1 MTQSD
6 LVIRVLIEGAIGGA
20 ATIAI
25 AFILSRFLSDI
36 AGRAF
41 LVICLFAA
49 AGAYFGFA
57 VVGQAGLLWLLIEL
71 AHIIGFGVMGLLGLR
86 GPGSLGSHGSGI
98 GGSVVFEGGSVGAQR
113 GSAYWI
119 AAGWALHPLW
129 DISLH
134 YFGPGNAFAPWP
146 YTIACG
152 SFDFLV
158 AAYVFLA
165 YGLIGPRRLG
175 FRGVDWP

>member
-6 LVIRVLIEGAIGGA
+6 LVVRVLIEGAIGGA

-25 AFILSRFLSDI
+25 AFILSRFVSDI

-57 VVGQAGLLWLLIEL
+57 VVGQAGLLWLLIEM

-86 GPGSLGSHGSGI
+86 G
-98 GGSVVFEGGSVGAQR
+98 
-113 GSAYWI
+113 SAYWI
-119 AAGWALHPLW
+119 AAGWALHPVW
-129 DISLH
+129 DVALH
-134 YFGPGNAFAPWP
+134 YFGPGNALTPWP
-146 YTIACG
+146 YAIGCG
-152 SFDFLV
+152 SFDILV
-158 AAYVFLA
+158 AAYVVIA
-165 YGLIGPRRLG
+165 YGLIGPHRLG
-175 FRGVDWP
+175 FRCSLFR